1 MRSRMQL
8 RLAPMACLAAL
19 AMLLAACTKAPAE
32 TRLRERIDAMQ
43 EAIAT
48 RNVSQFM
55 EGVAEDFIGSGNIDR
70 AALHNLIRA
79 QVLRN
84 ASITATRGP
93 TTVTLQGERAVV
105 NFDVVVTGGAGG
117 LIPERAQSYAIESGW
132 REIDGEWVVYSAQW
146 KEAL

>member
-1 MRSRMQL
+1 
-8 RLAPMACLAAL
+8 
-19 AMLLAACTKAPAE
+19 
-32 TRLRERIDAMQ
+32 
-43 EAIAT
+43 
-48 RNVSQFM
+48 M